1 MRTSHL
7 PVHEKVSLSR
17 HKLILK
23 MIQKVNIKD
32 VNAQKLIVL
41 NYTANVSLEV
51 EHAMKTVSVS
61 VVEINLIIKEKYFK
75 LNK

>member
-1 MRTSHL
+1 M
-7 PVHEKVSLSR
+7 
-17 HKLILK
+17 
-23 MIQKVNIKD
+23 MQKVNIKD

-61 VVEINLIIKEKYFK
+61 VAEINLIIKKKYSK